1 MTRLF
6 RRLPIRQKLV
16 AMIVGTSAVVLL
28 LASIGYLVSDYYQT
42 RRALETDLAAQ
53 ADLILANTASALA
66 FQDPRSAQENLDT
79 LSTKRNIRL
88 ACLYQSWDELLAEYR
103 HA

>member
-1 MTRLF
+1 MTRVF
-6 RRLPIRQKLV
+6 RRLQIRQKLV

-53 ADLILANTASALA
+53 ADLILANT
-66 FQDPRSAQENLDT
+66 
-79 LSTKRNIRL
+79 
-88 ACLYQSWDELLAEYR
+88 
-103 HA
+103 